1 MIFLD
6 LIKDDTLQAL
16 TITRWLDLVNDIR
29 NKLIKEVNKFWI
41 EFQLAELI
49 CERLA
54 KFLKLKN
61 VDRSVFGT
69 QEKMR

>member
-41 EFQLAELI
+41 EFQLE
-49 CERLA
+49 
-54 KFLKLKN
+54 
-61 VDRSVFGT
+61 
-69 QEKMR
+69 